1 MRIYNFLTT
10 WTYLLAR
17 SVSMWHDKLLRGC
30 TTTLPTY
37 TFAASKHSRRRLT
50 RRRCRSVRAAA
61 AGRLRHNNSRC
72 RLPRR
77 CLRVG
82 QLQETLVAGQQAS
95 SSDFW
100 LHICCSVHGGFRHLC
115 VPVPFCKLCCDATAA
130 NASSFDQAAPPLQ
143 GLCNYYSW
151 HSFERNYS

>member
-37 TFAASKHSRRRLT
+37 TFAASKHPRRRLT

-61 AGRLRHNNSRC
+61 AGRLRHNNSRS

-95 SSDFW
+95 SSDYPSAALSTEGFA
-100 LHICCSVHGGFRHLC
+100 ICVCPSRS
-115 VPVPFCKLCCDATAA
+115 
-130 NASSFDQAAPPLQ
+130 ASSAATPRLPTRPPSIKRLLLFKV
-143 GLCNYYSW
+143 LCNYYSW